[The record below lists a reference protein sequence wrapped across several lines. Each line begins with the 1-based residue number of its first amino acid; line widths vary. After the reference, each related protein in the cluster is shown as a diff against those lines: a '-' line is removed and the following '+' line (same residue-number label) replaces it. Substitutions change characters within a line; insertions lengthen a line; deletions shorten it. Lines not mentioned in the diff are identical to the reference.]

1 MIAALIFTITM
12 IYLTISVAAVINVN
26 KTYYCVVSDAGQTNV
41 TMPQINAFPVTL
53 SGATDYSTL
62 FVGWQV
68 DQIIPDNT
76 IVVAQMVISNIR
88 DNSSTPFQVGAG
100 QLASKSVTESHNG
113 SFYLNMPYDQ
123 EILETTIA
131 RVSDGVRITIAYK
144 ASGYTSKYPFIRFYP
159 LIKQDMGYVVQAT
172 SIDLY
177 ESIED
182 AAGSGV
188 TPEEMREVL
197 SSWSEEELI
206 PGIGE
211 EVGEQIENKV
221 PGAVED
227 ALINHD
233 QQQESQAGSKIEQ
246 FKEQLQ
252 ETIDPYFENTT
263 EIRDALHGGLTGVFG
278 YSGTNA
284 VITFPAA
291 NNPMADG
298 AQLWPELTVDLGYWW
313 NQLPTAFRSM
323 ITIYATFVILYCC
336 LSEMLDTIN
345 TILIHRE
352 LLGLPDDQFG
362 IKARSRGE

>member
-1 MIAALIFTITM
+1 MIIFVITTCS
-12 IYLTISVAAVINVN
+12 ITTFAVINVN
-26 KTYYCVVSDAGQTNV
+26 KTYYCVVSSAEQTGV

-53 SGATDYSTL
+53 SGTTDYSTL
-62 FVGWQV
+62 FIGWQV

-88 DNSSTPFQVGAG
+88 DNSTTPFQVGAG

-197 SSWSEEELI
+197 SSWGEEELI
-206 PGIGE
+206 PGIGQAVGDKIE
-211 EVGEQIENKV
+211 EVVPDAILDGMDEHDNQLKTEGGSVIENIKEQI
-221 PGAVED
+221 G
-227 ALINHD
+227 
-233 QQQESQAGSKIEQ
+233 
-246 FKEQLQ
+246 
-252 ETIDPYFENTT
+252 ETITPYFENTDQ
-263 EIRDALHGGLTGVFG
+263 IRDAIHGGASGVFG
-278 YSGTNA
+278 YAGTDA
-284 VITFPAA
+284 VITLPAA
-291 NNPMADG
+291 RNP
-298 AQLWPELTVDLGYWW
+298 LTGNSLMWNEYQIDLGMYY
-313 NQLPTAFRSM
+313 NRLPAVLRQLISALLTMLVS
-323 ITIYATFVILYCC
+323 IGVIREL
-336 LSEMLDTIN
+336 LDTVN

-352 LLGLPDDQFG
+352 ILGMPDDYLKSWTRKDG
-362 IKARSRGE
+362 